1 MSNERRP
8 RNKRH
13 RIGASHLPG
22 VMMEFNSEIYP
33 GDSEPLDTDVVIP
46 EGGVLCCITWKDIEA
61 FKSDLQAV
69 IDKYL
74 I

>member
-1 MSNERRP
+1 MSTDR
-8 RNKRH
+8 KRSKRY

-22 VMMEFNSEIYP
+22 VLVEFNSEIYP
-33 GDSEPLDTDVVIP
+33 GDPTPLDTDVVIH
-46 EGGVLCCITWKDIEA
+46 EGGILCCITWKDIEP
-61 FKSDLQAV
+61 FKQELQAV